1 MIASK
6 IHLEVNQMK
15 EFFTAVAMIFIIIAI
30 AHFTGWMNIDLS
42 ALVDSTLFI
51 DHSYYFGG

>member
-1 MIASK
+1 
-6 IHLEVNQMK
+6 MK
-15 EFFTAVAMIFIIIAI
+15 EFLTAVAMVLIIIAI
-30 AHFTGWMNIDLS
+30 AHFTGWMNVDLS